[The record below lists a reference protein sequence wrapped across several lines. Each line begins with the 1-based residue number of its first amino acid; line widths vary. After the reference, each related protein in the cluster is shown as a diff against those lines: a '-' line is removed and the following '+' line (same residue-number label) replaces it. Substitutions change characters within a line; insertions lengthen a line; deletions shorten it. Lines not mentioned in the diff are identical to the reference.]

1 MGELRV
7 DLHCHSTYSDGSL
20 TPAELL
26 ALAGQ
31 EGLDAI
37 AITDHDTFEGFFE
50 AAKERSAY
58 SIEVLPGVE
67 ISAEHGKESV
77 HVLGLAFDPSNE
89 QLLQFCSE
97 QRQRRGHRNRAIIK
111 KISSMGMPLT
121 EEDIIISTNP
131 GCTYGRVHIAHAMWK
146 KGYVKD
152 IAQAFRRYIG
162 DSKSCYVSANH
173 CSVEQAIAIIHQ
185 AKGKAVLAHPHLIQR
200 KSTLRAM
207 MKLSFDGIEGIYSRF
222 PEEDNRRWLLTAQ
235 EKGWFVTG
243 GSDFH
248 GVAKPHTRL
257 GCALTPQEVFLQL
270 KNHFYSVAPRYA
282 L

>member
-20 TPAELL
+20 TPSQLL
-26 ALAGQ
+26 ALAKQ
-31 EGLDAI
+31 EELDAI

-50 AAKERSAY
+50 AAKERSTY
-58 SIEVLPGVE
+58 CIEVLPGIE

-77 HVLGLAFDPSNE
+77 HVLGLAFDPSCE
-89 QLLQFCSE
+89 QLSQFCIE
-97 QRQRRGHRNRAIIK
+97 QRKKRLGRNRAIIQ
-111 KISSMGMPLT
+111 KISSLGMPLT
-121 EEDIIISTNP
+121 EDDIMTSTNP

-152 IAQAFRRYIG
+152 IAHAFRRYIG
-162 DSKSCYVSANH
+162 DSKSCYVSAEH
-173 CSVEQAIAIIHQ
+173 CSVEQAIAIIHE
-185 AKGKAVLAHPHLIQR
+185 AKGKAVLAHPHLIVR

-207 MKLSFDGIEGIYSRF
+207 MQLPFDGIEGIYSRF
-222 PEEDNRRWLLTAQ
+222 PSEDNLRWIQTAR

-248 GVAKPHTRL
+248 GVAKPQTRL
-257 GCALTPQEVFLQL
+257 GCSLTSEEVFLQL
-270 KNHFYSVAPRYA
+270 KHHFYSVAPSYA